1 MRGTRMT
8 PLRLL
13 ACALLVAALGVVAPV
28 ASADCGQSV
37 IDSYFATGTIGYH
50 SQDCYAAALTEVDAD
65 AKMYSGI
72 MGAIRAAR
80 ARDAAADAAKARKAH
95 RRQTAV
101 SGADG
106 GSTDGADQ
114 GSAGAT
120 TAENPPTTGVD
131 EPAATTAQV
140 VMDAAQPRDA
150 ALPAEQASR
159 VAAARDPGPPLAVI
173 VIAGLGALLLVVG
186 VGGLAVRRLGD
197 RG

>member
-95 RRQTAV
+95 RRQTAG
-101 SGADG
+101 GAAD

-114 GSAGAT
+114 GSEGAT
-120 TAENPPTTGVD
+120 TAVETPPTTGDD